1 MRHTYAFVLL
11 LFVATSHAQW
21 TQLVHP
27 IIERADDLYFLNA
40 DTGWVA
46 GGGSGRILRT
56 YNGGEFWSIAV
67 DFGNDYLRSIEFL
80 DAEVG
85 FCGSLDGQL
94 YRTTDGGTTWTD
106 IMPQLAQPV
115 PGICGLA
122 RADATTIYGTGVFF
136 GPAYVIKSSD
146 AGLTWQHFDLSAQ
159 AWCLIDVLFLNAD
172 TGFAVGGGPNNT
184 LGASIFRT
192 TNGGLTWTPV
202 FTTGTGNEWFWKI
215 QSPDGQHLYAS
226 IETGYLSPPRIA
238 RSDDA
243 GLTWTLDTLAN
254 GFGRLQGVGFLNPD
268 QGWAGDNVLFTTTNG
283 GESWSS
289 SFQLAG
295 FNRFHKVNDAL
306 AFAGGYGLFRY
317 GPVSTGLPQPAVV
330 PEVRDR
336 ITVTALDANTLRI
349 DVDLHNT
356 GYSGIR
362 IHGALGAVVQE
373 VNQGRLSAGQHSF
386 TVDISSLAPGAYFAS
401 LYTNLGFVTQQVVKP

>member
-1 MRHTYAFVLL
+1 MRNTYAIVLL
-11 LFVATSHAQW
+11 LSITSIHAQW

-27 IIERADDLYFLNA
+27 TIERGDDLYFLNA

-56 YNGGEFWSIAV
+56 YDGGDFWWIVA
-67 DFGNDYLRSIEFL
+67 DFGDNYLRSIEFL
-80 DAEVG
+80 DAQVG

-106 IMPQLAQPV
+106 IMPQLTQQV
-115 PGICGLA
+115 PGACGLA
-122 RADATTIYGTGVFF
+122 RADASTIYGTGVFF

-172 TGFAVGGGPNNT
+172 TGFVVGGAQNST

-192 TNGGLTWTPV
+192 IDGGLTWTQV
-202 FTTGTGNEWFWKI
+202 FTTGAGNEWFWKI
-215 QSPDGQHLYAS
+215 QSPDGQHLFAS
-226 IETGYLSPPRIA
+226 IETGYQSRPRIA
-238 RSDDA
+238 RSNDA

-254 GFGRLQGVGFLNPD
+254 GFGRLQGVGFLDP
-268 QGWAGDNVLFTTTNG
+268 QRGWAGDNVLFSTTNG

-289 SFQLAG
+289 SFQLPG
-295 FNRFHKVNDAL
+295 FNRFHKVNDQL

-317 GPVSTGLPQPAVV
+317 GPLNTGLPQPAPVA
-330 PEVRDR
+330 EVRDR
-336 ITVTALDANTLRI
+336 LTATPLDASTLRI
-349 DVDLHNT
+349 DVDLHNS

-362 IHGALGAVVQE
+362 IHGTLGAVVKE
-373 VNQGRLSAGQHSF
+373 VNNGRLSPGPHSF
-386 TVDISSLAPGAYFAS
+386 TVDISDLASGTYHAS
-401 LYTNLGFVTQQVVKP
+401 LYTNLGFVSQPVVKP